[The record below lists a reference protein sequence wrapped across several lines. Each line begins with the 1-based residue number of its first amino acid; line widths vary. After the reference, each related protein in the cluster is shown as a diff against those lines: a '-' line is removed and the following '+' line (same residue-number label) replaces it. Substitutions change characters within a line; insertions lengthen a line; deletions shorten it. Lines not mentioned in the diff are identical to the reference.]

1 MKKSCV
7 VGLSG
12 GVDSAVSAFLM
23 KERGYD
29 VVGCALNML
38 GTSKTGISDAKRVAD
53 DLGIKFEVIDC
64 STCFKKCVIDYFI
77 ESYSSGLTP
86 NPCVICNRAVKF
98 KFLEEFRREINA
110 DCVVTGHYARLIPA
124 ANVNPRY
131 ESNFGKYLR
140 QARDL
145 SKDQSYFLYSVDQS
159 ILAHAEFP
167 LGEYRKSDVREIA
180 HKNNLHVYN
189 KSDSQDICFIPEGN
203 YKAFLDSHAEASQLR
218 CSKSGDIVDLYG
230 NILGQHKGIT
240 NYTIGQRKGLGLAGG
255 PFFVRRIDVPN
266 NRIIVSDRGSVEEIL
281 LRNPIFL
288 VKNFE
293 GECLVKIRSSGKK
306 VRAKISKNAD
316 DSVSVKFL
324 ESEAAAAP
332 GQHCVFYDDDIV
344 LGGGEIT
351 G

>member
-29 VVGCALNML
+29 VFGCTLNMMA
-38 GTSKTGISDAKRVAD
+38 KTDISDARRVAGA
-53 DLGIKFEVIDC
+53 LGIKFEVIDC
-64 STCFKKCVIDYFI
+64 AACFKKCVIDYFI
-77 ESYSSGLTP
+77 ESYCGGLTP
-86 NPCVICNRAVKF
+86 NPCVICNRSVKF
-98 KFLEEFRREINA
+98 KFLEECRRKINA
-110 DCVVTGHYARLIPA
+110 DCVVTGHYAQLIPA
-124 ANVNPRY
+124 DHLHH
-131 ESNFGKYLR
+131 ESNFGKYLK
-140 QARDL
+140 QAQDL
-145 SKDQSYFLYSVDQS
+145 SRDQSYFLYSVDQS

-167 LGEYRKSDVREIA
+167 LGEYRKSDVRGIA
-180 HKNNLHVYN
+180 QKNNLHVYS

-203 YKAFLDSHAEASQLR
+203 YKAFLDSHAEASQLLG
-218 CSKSGDIVDLYG
+218 SKSGDIVDLSG
-230 NILGQHKGIT
+230 NILGQHKSIT

-255 PFFVRRIDVPN
+255 PFFVHRIDVPN
-266 NRIIVSDRGSVEEIL
+266 NRIIVSDRGNVEKIL
-281 LRNPIFL
+281 LRNPKFL

-324 ESEAAAAP
+324 ESESAAAP

-351 G
+351 S